1 MRLFALSFLV
11 VVLSNL
17 VYHVSQKSVP
27 RDAHPIVS
35 LLVTYGVAIGI
46 TVLLLP
52 FFPVKEPVGQAFR
65 RINWASAAVGAAI
78 VGVELGFL
86 LAYRAGWRIS
96 VGSTAAN
103 AAIAVLLVPTG
114 LLFFGEKLSE
124 ANVAGLVL
132 CLAGLLLVVMR

>member
-1 MRLFALSFLV
+1 MPLFALSFLV
-11 VVLSNL
+11 VILSNL

-27 RDAHPIVS
+27 REAHPIVS

-46 TVLLLP
+46 TLLLIP
-52 FFPVKEPVGQAFR
+52 FFPIKEPIGREFR
-65 RINWASAAVGAAI
+65 KLNWSSAVIGAAI

-96 VGSTAAN
+96 VGSAAAN
-103 AAIAVLLVPTG
+103 AAVAALLVPTG
-114 LLFFGEKLSE
+114 LVLFGEKLSE
-124 ANVAGLVL
+124 ANIAGLVL